1 MDTRDVVDLKD
12 MGEFT
17 SLLKSVNLSATTN
30 NKCLYLLSVDH
41 LPARIQ
47 E

>member
-1 MDTRDVVDLKD
+1 MVDLKD
-12 MGEFT
+12 MGDFT
-17 SLLKSVNLSATTN
+17 SLLKSGNLSNTTN
-30 NKCLYLLSVDH
+30 NKCLYSLSVDH